1 MPGTTTP
8 QATAPATPAPT
19 SDPAEQ
25 ILRSAQGV
33 DTNTQAAAWDAFHQ
47 SKNEDEL
54 TQRLQNINIPQ
65 NVKANLWDA
74 KRLAAPKVQPGAPL
88 TESEAANYAINQ
100 SRAAVP
106 PMETSTLG
114 SVHHSLVEGNETS
127 ADPRAHAAAEYGKRV
142 QQGLD
147 AADRGE
153 ITSAGIGVGAMK
165 GVAEGV
171 HTLGAV
177 GSHATNAFAPDP
189 SLSDLVAGRKPTLVP
204 NVPFQEPKSLEAGN
218 TSETVGKIGENVL
231 EFMTGDEAL
240 KSLGLSAK
248 LSKLKKVAEFIEEY
262 PRLAKAMHIGANAM
276 RQGTVGGAQTLV
288 HGGTPG
294 EALATGVV
302 TGGTGLALEGA
313 GQGVKAIKN
322 FVTRGPQ
329 VEQLGREL
337 VSGLTAGATPEQ
349 VARTVG
355 KNLADAEETMHSTYD
370 AGMKSISAQGKSV
383 PVSLAGSPLQQTA
396 KQLLTDSNVP
406 ESVATS
412 LKGVI
417 PDSAKI
423 EPFLKQISESTETL
437 TWDQAEAT
445 RQKIGETIRKLPWDS
460 PIRPDLIKVR
470 YAIDDT
476 LEQSAEKAGNT
487 NLSDQIK
494 SLRSD
499 YAQTKGALEERA
511 IVSLK
516 DKNPNAI
523 ADVLL
528 NKQSV
533 HDVNTLRRL
542 IGPENMKVVEGSI
555 LDKMIQDAS
564 KNGELQGRQ
573 LFRKFNSL
581 GPDAKQ
587 AIWGDRL
594 PQVQQ
599 FMQEAGRLPNVVL
612 DKIVSHYAPYA
623 LGTIAAGAIGHGD
636 IKTAA
641 TIGGAAMLSALL
653 RNPIVLDAAL
663 KGIQGLQK
671 VAPAAAAT
679 GTQAIEKDGEDEDV
693 KPDNDAGV
701 ASNLGTDIQAAKSA
715 DQDMSGWRHI
725 QTSDKKHHLIHPEDL
740 TEAQRRDPNLIIHDQ
755 PQ

>member
-8 QATAPATPAPT
+8 QATAPATPTPI

-25 ILRSAQGV
+25 ILRSVQGV
-33 DTNTQAAAWDAFHQ
+33 DTNAQADAWDAFHQ

-100 SRAAVP
+100 SRAVP

-114 SVHHSLVEGNETS
+114 SVYHSLVEGNETS

-171 HTLGAV
+171 HTLGAA
-177 GSHATNAFAPDP
+177 GSHAINLFAPDP

-204 NVPFQEPKSLEAGN
+204 NVPFQEPKSLEAEN
-218 TSETVGKIGENVL
+218 TSETVGKIGEIVL

-248 LSKLKKVAEFIEEY
+248 LTKLKKVAEFIEEY

-276 RQGTVGGAQTLV
+276 RQGTVGGAQTLA
-288 HGGTPG
+288 HGGTP
-294 EALATGVV
+294 EQALTTGVV

-313 GQGVKAIKN
+313 AQGVKAIKN

-329 VEQLGREL
+329 VEQMGREL
-337 VSGLTAGATPEQ
+337 VSGLTEGATPEQ

-383 PVSLAGSPLQQTA
+383 PVPLAGSPLQQTA

-423 EPFLKQISESTETL
+423 EPFLKQLSGSTETL

-494 SLRSD
+494 SLRSE
-499 YAQTKGALEERA
+499 YAGTKGALEERA
-511 IVSLK
+511 ISALK

-542 IGPENMKVVEGSI
+542 IGPENMKPVEGSI
-555 LDKMIQDAS
+555 LDSMIQKAS

-573 LFRKFNSL
+573 LFRDFNKL

-587 AIWGDRL
+587 AIWGQRL
-594 PQVQQ
+594 PQIQE
-599 FMQEAGRLPNVVL
+599 FMEQAGKLPNVVL
-612 DKIVSHYAPYA
+612 DKIINHYAPYA
-623 LGTIAAGAIGHGD
+623 MGTAAVGFIGHGD

-641 TIGGAAMLSALL
+641 TLGLASLL
-653 RNPIVLDAAL
+653 RNPIVLEAAL

-671 VAPAAAAT
+671 VAPVAAAT
-679 GTQAIEKDGEDEDV
+679 GTQALEKDGEDEDV
-693 KPDNDAGV
+693 QPDNGV
-701 ASNLGTDIQAAKSA
+701 ASNPGTDIQAAKSA
-715 DQDMSGWRHI
+715 DQDTSGWTHI

-740 TEAQRRDPNLIIHDQ
+740 EEAKRRDPSLIIHDQ